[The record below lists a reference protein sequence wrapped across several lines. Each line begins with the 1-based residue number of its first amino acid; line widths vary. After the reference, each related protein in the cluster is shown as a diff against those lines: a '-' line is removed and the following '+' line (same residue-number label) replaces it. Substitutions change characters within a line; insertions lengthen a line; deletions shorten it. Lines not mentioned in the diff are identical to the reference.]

1 MQKLDCSEEKGHT
14 KAQRHSKKHRLDTVK
29 KTDKSGICRIV
40 CIEGRNV
47 FRIVIDKPIFMRL
60 IDRLQEYLSYS
71 NITAYSF
78 EHSCDLS
85 NGYLGKQ
92 IKGKGAVGSDILE
105 KIKAHYPDLSL
116 IWLVTGRGTM
126 LLSPPKHKQ
135 EYYAPDLDEEQKVYY
150 TSKDDVIEILNRQ
163 IAKLEATIIDKEK
176 IIALMEDQ
184 SRQLGASAYKRTR

>member
-1 MQKLDCSEEKGHT
+1 
-14 KAQRHSKKHRLDTVK
+14 
-29 KTDKSGICRIV
+29 
-40 CIEGRNV
+40 
-47 FRIVIDKPIFMRL
+47 MRL

-92 IKGKGAVGSDILE
+92 IKGKGTVGSDILE

-116 IWLVTGRGTM
+116 IWLVTGRGSM

-135 EYYAPDLDEEQKVYY
+135 EYYAPDLDKEQQVYY
-150 TSKDDVIEILNRQ
+150 TSKDDVIAILNRQ
-163 IAKLEATIIDKEK
+163 IAKLEATIADKEK